1 MLEIINFFFTADFL
15 LFLTTLL
22 LAFVA
27 AKGLFPIL
35 RLAIIII
42 GLGTL
47 LICSFPVGDFFL
59 KLIEDHHRES
69 PLQTEPYGII
79 VLGGAID
86 TNLSLARGKLV
97 FNDSGERLYAGVKLA
112 KKYASAHILLAGY
125 ESALSQRF
133 FIEMGID
140 DSRLL
145 IEDESSHTRE
155 NAKFSADLVGQGISQ
170 TWLLVTSAWH
180 MPRAMQV
187 FQKIGWSVIP
197 YPVDFRSEP
206 EFSFFSPLHQLACMR
221 LIFRELGAILMYKIF
236 GYA

>member
-1 MLEIINFFFTADFL
+1 MPTYRKLVARFLADLKQLFYSLVSLTHFTSRQERGRQVKKSVL
-15 LFLTTLL
+15 KIPRSLFHRT
-22 LAFVA
+22 VPCI
-27 AKGLFPIL
+27 LFPIL

-42 GLGTL
+42 GFGTL

-155 NAKFSADLVGQGISQ
+155 NAKFSADLVGQGISPCKHF
-170 TWLLVTSAWH
+170 L
-180 MPRAMQV
+180 
-187 FQKIGWSVIP
+187 G
-197 YPVDFRSEP
+197 
-206 EFSFFSPLHQLACMR
+206 SFC
-221 LIFRELGAILMYKIF
+221 
-236 GYA
+236 